1 MKTIPTLILLAGVAA
16 GQLFAADEPVAATP
30 PPTESQLV
38 PDPAEPPPAPGAEA
52 ATTTTNAVAV
62 LANGESGLRLNFRG
76 ASLDQVLNYLSE
88 AAGFIIVL
96 DTKISGKIDVWSN
109 TPLTRDE
116 AVNLLNSV
124 LNKNGYAAIRNGR
137 TLTVVNKDEAKTK
150 HIPVKSGSDPA
161 GIPTNDEIVT
171 QIIPVRFVEVVQLL
185 KDLQPLV
192 ASTTTMT
199 ANEAGNSIVM
209 TDTQANIH
217 RVAEIIRAI
226 DMGAEDMTE
235 VQVFRLQY
243 ADPTEMAT
251 LLTSVFPDDSKS
263 NGAQSP
269 IQFGGGGRGLANFFR
284 GGGIPGGGGG
294 GGNAGGAGGE
304 KDSRIKKRARVIAV
318 ADARTQSVVVSAA
331 TGLMDQVKGMIAK
344 LDSNPAKQQT
354 VHTYSLENADA
365 QQVEAVLQEMFQT
378 TTTTRNNGRNSQNQN
393 NNVLQNRANQ
403 TQQSTTTTGT
413 GSQTGNRRTTGAG
426 GF

>member
-1 MKTIPTLILLAGVAA
+1 MKTIPILILLAGLAA
-16 GQLFAADEPVAATP
+16 GKLLAADEPAAP
-30 PPTESQLV
+30 APT
-38 PDPAEPPPAPGAEA
+38 PAETAPVRDAAPPSPATEAVGAA
-52 ATTTTNAVAV
+52 PTTNAVAFV
-62 LANGESGLRLNFRG
+62 PNGEAGLRLNFRG

-96 DTKISGKIDVWSN
+96 DTKVSGKIDVWSN

-150 HIPVKSGSDPA
+150 NIPVRQGSDPA

-192 ASTTTMT
+192 STATTMS
-199 ANEAGNSIVM
+199 ANEAGNSIVI

-217 RVAEIIRAI
+217 RVAEIIQAI
-226 DMGAEDMTE
+226 DQGAEAVTE
-235 VQVFRLQY
+235 VEVFRLQF
-243 ADPTEMAT
+243 ADPTEMAS
-251 LLTSVFPDDSKS
+251 LLASLFPDESRS
-263 NGAQSP
+263 SGSQSP
-269 IQFGGGGRGLANFFR
+269 VQFGGPGGGFARLFGGGGGGRG
-284 GGGIPGGGGG
+284 G
-294 GGNAGGAGGE
+294 GGNTAGAATGQN
-304 KDSRIKKRARVIAV
+304 SRISKRARVIAV
-318 ADARTQSVVVSAA
+318 PDPRTQSVIVSAA
-331 TGLMDQVKGMIAK
+331 SGLMAQVRGMITQ
-344 LDSNPAKQQT
+344 LDSNPAKKQK
-354 VHTYSLENADA
+354 VYTYSLENADA
-365 QQVEAVLQEMFQT
+365 QQVQTVLKEMFEST
-378 TTTTRNNGRNSQNQN
+378 TARNNSRTSQNQ

-403 TQQSTTTTGT
+403 GQQSTTGTGT
-413 GSQTGNRRTTGAG
+413 GSQTGGNTTRPRGAG

>member
-1 MKTIPTLILLAGVAA
+1 MKTFALLLLLASLAA
-16 GQLFAADEPVAATP
+16 GRLFAAEAPVAPAPPPAEATLAPAGAGEPPAAGAEALATP
-30 PPTESQLV
+30 PN
-38 PDPAEPPPAPGAEA
+38 AGAGG
-52 ATTTTNAVAV
+52 T
-62 LANGESGLRLNFRG
+62 NGETGLRLNFRG

-96 DTKISGKIDVWSN
+96 DTKVSGKIDVWSN

-150 HIPVKSGSDPA
+150 NIPVKQGSDPA

-171 QIIPVRFVEVVQLL
+171 QIIPVRYVEVAQLI

-192 ASTTTMT
+192 ATTTTMT

-217 RVAEIIRAI
+217 RVAEIIQAI
-226 DMGAEDMTE
+226 DLGAQDMTE
-235 VQVFRLQY
+235 VEVFRLDY
-243 ADPTEMAT
+243 ADPSEMAT
-251 LLTSVFPDDSKS
+251 LLTSVFPDETKS
-263 NGAQSP
+263 SGSQSP
-269 IQFGGGGRGLANFFR
+269 VQFGGRGGAGGFANLFR
-284 GGGIPGGGGG
+284 GGGNAST
-294 GGNAGGAGGE
+294 GGN
-304 KDSRIKKRARVIAV
+304 DQNSRNKKRARVIAV
-318 ADARTQSVVVSAA
+318 ADPRTQSVIVSAA
-331 TGLMDQVKGMIAK
+331 GGLMEQVRGMIAQ
-344 LDSNPAKQQT
+344 LDSNPAKKQK
-354 VHTYSLENADA
+354 VYTYSLENADA
-365 QQVEAVLQEMFQT
+365 QQVQTVLKEMFES
-378 TTTTRNNGRNSQNQN
+378 TTTRNNSRTSQNQ

-403 TQQSTTTTGT
+403 TQTGTSTTGT
-413 GSQTGNRRTTGAG
+413 SSRTGTRTGNQG